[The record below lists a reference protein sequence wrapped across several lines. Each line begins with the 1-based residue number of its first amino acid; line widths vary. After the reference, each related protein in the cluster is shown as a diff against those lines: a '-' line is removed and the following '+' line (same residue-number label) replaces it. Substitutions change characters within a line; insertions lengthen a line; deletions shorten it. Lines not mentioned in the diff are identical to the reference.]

1 MHFWK
6 KSLLIQIV
14 GSFLI
19 LSLMT
24 ISIVGY
30 TTFSQARAS
39 LKESVFDSLNFAVK
53 LKENELNNW
62 ILDQRRNILAI
73 ADLPE
78 INNQVKILL
87 TSQKSTPE
95 YKSAQTLL
103 YASLKSFVSNLNNL
117 QEIFIL
123 SKSSR
128 ILVSS
133 NSNKVGKYQALTQ
146 YSPVTRSPT
155 YKLRSNLY
163 RSAETDKP
171 IITFAIPILNE
182 NGKQLG
188 MLASHLR
195 LERIDSIIREQ
206 AGLGQTAKIYLVGN
220 IGNSFSRINVF
231 VSATEFG
238 SKEFPNGISSK
249 GINDAINHK
258 NGEGLYRNY
267 KGVPVIG
274 VYQWLEYQDLA
285 LLAEI
290 DQTEAFASARHLAS
304 SILLVGLTL
313 ALVMA
318 IAMLL
323 LGRQIV
329 RPILA
334 IAHTAK
340 LVSKGDLTQKVPVL
354 TKNEIGLL
362 AKTFNEMI
370 KQLEN
375 SYQKLSNYNQILEVK
390 VNERTQELKEKNTY
404 LEKTLSKLK
413 QTQSQLVQDEKMV
426 ALGQLVAGV
435 AHEINNPI
443 NFIYGNVKPARN
455 YTKNLLDLLNLY
467 QQCYPDPVA
476 EIVEIETTIDLD
488 FIREDFPNLL
498 DSMEEGSRRIKEIV
512 LSLRNF
518 SRHDQSSQKQVNI
531 HEGIDSTLL
540 ILQNRLKPRV
550 GYPEIQIIKEY
561 GNLPLVECLASQ
573 VNQVFMNLFA
583 NGIDA
588 LEMSW
593 EKSKSKFFSIKP
605 QIIIKTKTLNKDY
618 ISIHIIDNGLGIP
631 EENKNRIFEPFY
643 TTKPVGKGTGLGLSL
658 SYQII
663 VEKHGG
669 NFYCNSLVNEGTE
682 FVIELPILYKFS
694 SMSKS

>member
-1 MHFWK
+1 
-6 KSLLIQIV
+6 
-14 GSFLI
+14 
-19 LSLMT
+19 
-24 ISIVGY
+24 
-30 TTFSQARAS
+30 
-39 LKESVFDSLNFAVK
+39 
-53 LKENELNNW
+53 
-62 ILDQRRNILAI
+62 
-73 ADLPE
+73 
-78 INNQVKILL
+78 LL
-87 TSQKSTPE
+87 TSKKSTPE
-95 YKSAQTLL
+95 YESAKTLL
-103 YASLKSFVSNLNNL
+103 STSLKSFVKNMNNL

-123 SKSSR
+123 SNSSR

-133 NSNKVGKYQALTQ
+133 NPDKVGKYQALTQ
-146 YSPVTRSPT
+146 YSEVTKAPK
-155 YKLRSNLY
+155 YNLISNLY
-163 RSAETDKP
+163 RNAETDQP
-171 IITFAIPILNE
+171 MISFAIPILNK
-182 NGKQLG
+182 NGKPLG
-188 MLASHLR
+188 MLASHLNI
-195 LERIDSIIREQ
+195 ERIDSIIREQ
-206 AGLGQTAKIYLVGN
+206 AGLGKTARIYLVGN

-231 VSATEFG
+231 VSAKKFG
-238 SKEFPNGISSK
+238 SEEFPDGISST
-249 GINDAINHK
+249 GINDAINLK
-258 NGEGLYRNY
+258 NGEGLYQNY
-267 KGVPVIG
+267 KNVPVIG
-274 VYQWLEYQDLA
+274 VYRWLEYQDLA

-304 SILLVGLTL
+304 SILAIGLTL
-313 ALVMA
+313 ALVTA

-498 DSMEEGSRRIKEIV
+498 DYMEEGSRRIKEIV